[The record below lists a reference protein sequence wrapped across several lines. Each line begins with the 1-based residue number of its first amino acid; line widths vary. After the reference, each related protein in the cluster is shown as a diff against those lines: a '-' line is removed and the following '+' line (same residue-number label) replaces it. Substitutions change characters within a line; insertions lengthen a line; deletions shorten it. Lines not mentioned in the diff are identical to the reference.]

1 MFHKLLSKF
10 IILLKKTLP
19 VSFKINHK
27 FQMSLIKK
35 IDLIQKNFKTELASA
50 IGNSSKINDLHNK
63 YLSRKGLLSQLF
75 SDLGKASSEDKPVL
89 GQKINSL
96 RKDIESPYIK
106 IKGDKIYFLTESSE
120 SRKSY
125 T

>member
-1 MFHKLLSKF
+1 
-10 IILLKKTLP
+10 
-19 VSFKINHK
+19 
-27 FQMSLIKK
+27 MSLLKK

-50 IGNSSKINDLHNK
+50 INDSSKINDLHNK

-96 RKDIESPYIK
+96 RKDIESPYIQ